1 MENKVATMNQKLEL
15 HISGMDCAA
24 DAQDVEK
31 AARSV
36 SGVLSAQ
43 VNYLS
48 QKATVSYEKDKANE
62 QQIIQVIKEKT
73 PYTASLIGSP
83 SEPKEKKEN
92 YLKWVIISSAVLL
105 GIGLLGNFINL
116 PEQIRDILSALS
128 LIIVTLPIAIKALKR
143 FSNNPFNADVLMSLA
158 GIGSFLIGK
167 YAEGAAVLLLYTFA
181 ELLEAYTVDRVRK
194 TTKKLAEL
202 LPNRALLKKGDTSEE
217 VLVEDLKVGDII
229 IVKPGWRLP
238 IDGVI
243 VSGTSSIDQ
252 AAVTGESVPV
262 EKTSGDDVLSGTLNL
277 DGSLEVKV
285 TKPFYD
291 STTNRIINLVM
302 EAQGRKAS
310 IEKFVDQ
317 FSRYYTPAMLALT
330 VLVALVPPL
339 FFNQPFST
347 WFYRSLVVL
356 IIACPSAFL
365 ISTPITVLVGLTTAM
380 RSGIL
385 IKGGA
390 YLEALSKIQAVIF
403 DKTGTL
409 TIGKPSVV
417 EIVPHKGY
425 DTKEIL
431 KLAAIAEEKSSHPL
445 ALAIVQKAQE
455 EKIEIPDAHVEEV
468 TGKGVKASYGGK
480 DILVGKLAF
489 LKESGIE
496 IDDQASSTYTQI
508 GVAVDKKLIGII
520 HIADTKRPEAK
531 EALLQLERMGIKEIA
546 MLTGDQE
553 QVAKVIAKEIGLKTY
568 YAGLLPQDKERIAK
582 ELREKYGNIAMVGD
596 GINDAPV
603 LAASNVGIAIGT
615 AGNDIALEAADVALM
630 GSDLRAVPFLI
641 QLGKKSVMKL
651 RMNLGIALGLK
662 ALMIVL
668 GVLGVIP
675 LWVAVL
681 GDDGA
686 TLLVIANALPLLRY
700 KMKV

>member
-1 MENKVATMNQKLEL
+1 MKEIEKHNLEL
-15 HISGMDCAA
+15 QISGMDCSA
-24 DAQDVEK
+24 DAIDIEK
-31 AARSV
+31 AV
-36 SGVLSAQ
+36 QTLPGIKNVQ
-43 VNYLS
+43 VNYLN
-48 QKATVSYEKDKANE
+48 QKAKVFFDETKTNNE
-62 QQIIQVIKEKT
+62 QIVQVIQEKT
-73 PYTASLIGSP
+73 PYRASAIGAP
-83 SEPKEKKEN
+83 IQPEKEKGN
-92 YLKWVIISSAVLL
+92 YLKWILYCSAILF
-105 GIGLLGNFINL
+105 GIGLLGKFIDLSEN
-116 PEQIRDILSALS
+116 IRNILFALS
-128 LIIVTLPIAIKALKR
+128 LIILTLSIALKAFKR
-143 FSNNPFNADVLMSLA
+143 FKANPFNADILMSLA
-158 GIGSFLIGK
+158 GIGSFLIGH
-167 YAEGAAVLLLYTFA
+167 YAEGAAVLLLYTLA

-202 LPNRALLKKGDTSEE
+202 LPKRALLKKGDSLEE
-217 VLVEDLKVGDII
+217 VLVEDLAVGDII

-243 VSGTSSIDQ
+243 ISGSSSIDQ

-262 EKTSGDDVLSGTLNL
+262 EKKAGNEILSGTINL
-277 DGSLEVKV
+277 DGSLEVRV
-285 TKPFYD
+285 TKLFYD

-317 FSRYYTPAMLALT
+317 FSRYYTPAMLVLT
-330 VLVALVPPL
+330 GVVALVPPL
-339 FFNQPFST
+339 FFNQSFSI
-347 WFYRSLVVL
+347 WFYRSLIVL

-365 ISTPITVLVGLTTAM
+365 ISTPVTVLVGLTTAM
-380 RSGIL
+380 RNGVL

-390 YLEALSKIQAVIF
+390 YLEALAKIQAVIF

-417 EIVPHKGY
+417 GIEV
-425 DTKEIL
+425 L
-431 KLAAIAEEKSSHPL
+431 KDHTEEEVLLFAAIAEEKSSHPL
-445 ALAIVQKAQE
+445 ALAIIQKAKDANLQIPNAHIE
-455 EKIEIPDAHVEEV
+455 EIN
-468 TGKGVKASYGGK
+468 GKGVKALFEGK
-480 DILVGKLAF
+480 EILVGKLAF
-489 LKESGIE
+489 LKELDISIE
-496 IDDQASSTYTQI
+496 NIATGNTYSQI
-508 GVAVDKKLIGII
+508 GVAVNKKLIGVI

-531 EALLQLERMGIKEIA
+531 EALLQLKRMGIKEIV

-553 QVAKVIAKEIGLKTY
+553 QVAKQMAKEIGLETY

-582 ELREKYGNIAMVGD
+582 ELRKKYDSVAMVGD

-641 QLGKKSVMKL
+641 KLGKKSVNKL
-651 RMNLGIALGLK
+651 HMNLGIALGLK
-662 ALMIVL
+662 GLMIVL
-668 GVLGVIP
+668 GVLGIIP

-686 TLLVIANALPLLRY
+686 TLIVIANALPLLRT
-700 KMKV
+700 KLQK

>member
-1 MENKVATMNQKLEL
+1 MNQKLEL
-15 HISGMDCAA
+15 QIGGMDCAA

-48 QKATVSYEKDKANE
+48 QKATVSYVKDKANE
-62 QQIIQVIKEKT
+62 QQIIQAIKQKT
-73 PYTASLIGSP
+73 PYTASPIGSP
-83 SEPKEKKEN
+83 PVPEEKKEN
-92 YLKWVIISSAVLL
+92 NLKWVLISSAVLL
-105 GIGLLGNFINL
+105 GIGLLGSFINI
-116 PEQIRDILSALS
+116 PSQITTILSAVS
-128 LIIVTLPIAIKALKR
+128 LIIITLPIALKALKR
-143 FSNNPFNADVLMSLA
+143 FNTNPFNADVLMSLA
-158 GIGSFLIGK
+158 GIGSFLIGHF
-167 YAEGAAVLLLYTFA
+167 AEGAAVLLLYTLA

-202 LPNRALLKKGDTSEE
+202 LPNRALLKKEDKSEE
-217 VLVEDLKVGDII
+217 VLVEELKVGDII

-262 EKTSGDDVLSGTLNL
+262 EKKSGDDVLSGTLNL

-302 EAQGRKAS
+302 EAQGRKAN
-310 IEKFVDQ
+310 IEIFVDQ

-330 VLVALVPPL
+330 FLVALVPPL
-339 FFNQPFST
+339 LFNQPFST

-365 ISTPITVLVGLTTAM
+365 ISTPVTVLVGLTTAM
-380 RSGIL
+380 RNGVL

-409 TIGKPSVV
+409 TVGKPSVV
-417 EIVPHKGY
+417 EIVSHNGY
-425 DTKEIL
+425 DSKEIL
-431 KLAAIAEEKSSHPL
+431 KLAAIVEEKSSHPL
-445 ALAIVQKAQE
+445 ALAIIQKAQE
-455 EKIEIPDAHVEEV
+455 EKIEIPDAHVEEI

-489 LKESGIE
+489 LKESGI
-496 IDDQASSTYTQI
+496 DMNDQVADSTYSQI
-508 GVAVDKKLIGII
+508 GVAVDKKVIGII

-531 EALLQLERMGIKEIA
+531 EALLQLERMGIKEVA

-553 QVAKVIAKEIGLKTY
+553 QVAKTIAKEIGLKTY

-582 ELREKYGNIAMVGD
+582 ELRQKYGNIAMVGD

-641 QLGKKSVMKL
+641 QLGKKSVLKL

-668 GVLGVIP
+668 GALGVIP

-686 TLLVIANALPLLRY
+686 TLLVIANALPLLRF
-700 KMKV
+700 KLNK

>member
-1 MENKVATMNQKLEL
+1 MNHNLEL
-15 HISGMDCAA
+15 HINGMDCAS
-24 DAQDVEK
+24 DAQDIEK
-31 AARSV
+31 AVKSLSGITSV
-36 SGVLSAQ
+36 Q

-48 QKATVSYEKDKANE
+48 QKAKVSYVENKTNE
-62 QQIIQVIKEKT
+62 QQIIQIIKDKT
-73 PYTASLIGSP
+73 PYRASLLGNP
-83 SEPKEKKEN
+83 LEQEEKKGN
-92 YLKWVIISSAVLL
+92 YLKWVLVSSTLLLAV
-105 GIGLLGNFINL
+105 GLLGGFVNIS
-116 PEQIRDILSALS
+116 EQIRNILSALS
-128 LIIVTLPIAIKALKR
+128 LIILTIPIAIKALKR
-143 FSNNPFNADVLMSLA
+143 FKANPFNVDILMSLA
-158 GIGSFLIGK
+158 GIGSFLIAR
-167 YAEGAAVLLLYTFA
+167 YAEGAAILLLYTLA

-202 LPNRALLKKGDTSEE
+202 LPNRVVLKTGNDSKE
-217 VLVEDLKVGDII
+217 VLVEELKVGDII

-262 EKTSGDDVLSGTLNL
+262 EKGTGDDVLSGTLNL

-285 TKPFYD
+285 TKLFYD

-317 FSRYYTPAMLALT
+317 FSRYYTPAMLVLT
-330 VLVALVPPL
+330 MLVALIPPL
-339 FFNQPFST
+339 VFNQPFST

-365 ISTPITVLVGLTTAM
+365 ISTPVTVLIGLTAAM
-380 RSGIL
+380 RSGVL

-390 YLEALSKIQAVIF
+390 YLEALAKIQAVIF

-409 TIGKPSVV
+409 TQGKPSVV
-417 EIVPHKGY
+417 GIEVEKGH
-425 DTKEIL
+425 TEKEVL
-431 KLAAIAEEKSSHPL
+431 QLAAIAEVKASHPL
-445 ALAIVQKAQE
+445 AFAIVQKAKDKKLQ
-455 EKIEIPDAHVEEV
+455 IPDAHVKEV
-468 TGKGVKASYGGK
+468 TGKGVKASFEGK
-480 DILVGKLAF
+480 NILVGKLAF
-489 LKESGIE
+489 LTESGIK
-496 IDDQASSTYTQI
+496 IDDKVSVNAYSQI
-508 GVAVDKKLIGII
+508 GVAVNKKLIGII

-531 EALLQLERMGIKEIA
+531 EALEQLQKMGVKEIA

-553 QVAKVIAKEIGLKTY
+553 QVAKAIAQELGLKTY

-582 ELREKYGNIAMVGD
+582 ELRQKHGSVAMVGD

-630 GSDLRAVPFLI
+630 GSDLRAVPFI
-641 QLGKKSVMKL
+641 INLGKKSVMKL
-651 RMNLGIALGLK
+651 RISLGIALGLK
-662 ALMIVL
+662 GLMIIL

-700 KMKV
+700 KLKI

>member
-1 MENKVATMNQKLEL
+1 
-15 HISGMDCAA
+15 
-24 DAQDVEK
+24 
-31 AARSV
+31 
-36 SGVLSAQ
+36 
-43 VNYLS
+43 
-48 QKATVSYEKDKANE
+48 
-62 QQIIQVIKEKT
+62 
-73 PYTASLIGSP
+73 
-83 SEPKEKKEN
+83 
-92 YLKWVIISSAVLL
+92 
-105 GIGLLGNFINL
+105 
-116 PEQIRDILSALS
+116 
-128 LIIVTLPIAIKALKR
+128 
-143 FSNNPFNADVLMSLA
+143 MSLA
-158 GIGSFLIGK
+158 GIGSFLIGH
-167 YAEGAAVLLLYTFA
+167 YAEGAAVLLLYTLA

-202 LPNRALLKKGDTSEE
+202 LPKRALLKKGDSSEE
-217 VLVEDLKVGDII
+217 VLVEDLAVGDII

-243 VSGTSSIDQ
+243 LSGSSSIDQ

-262 EKTSGDDVLSGTLNL
+262 EKKAGNEVLSGTINL
-277 DGSLEVKV
+277 DGSLEVRV
-285 TKPFYD
+285 TKLFYN

-317 FSRYYTPAMLALT
+317 FSRYYTPAMLVLT
-330 VLVALVPPL
+330 SIVALVPPL

-365 ISTPITVLVGLTTAM
+365 ISTPVTVLVGLTAAM
-380 RSGIL
+380 RNGVL

-417 EIVPHKGY
+417 GIEVLKDH
-425 DTKEIL
+425 TEEEVIL
-431 KLAAIAEEKSSHPL
+431 LAAIAEEKSSHPL
-445 ALAIVQKAQE
+445 ALAIIQKAKDANLQIPNAHIE
-455 EKIEIPDAHVEEV
+455 EII
-468 TGKGVKASYGGK
+468 GKGVKALFEGK
-480 DILVGKLAF
+480 EIIVGKLSF
-489 LKESGIE
+489 LKESDISIE
-496 IDDQASSTYTQI
+496 NIATGNTYSQI
-508 GVAVDKKLIGII
+508 GVAVNKKLIGVI

-531 EALLQLERMGIKEIA
+531 EALLQLKSMGIKEIV

-553 QVAKVIAKEIGLKTY
+553 QVAKQMAKEIGLETY

-582 ELREKYGNIAMVGD
+582 EFREKYGSVAMVGD

-641 QLGKKSVMKL
+641 KLGKKSVNKL
-651 RMNLGIALGLK
+651 HMNLGIALGLK
-662 ALMIVL
+662 GLMIML

-686 TLLVIANALPLLRY
+686 TLIVIVNALPLLRT
-700 KMKV
+700 KIQK

>member
-1 MENKVATMNQKLEL
+1 MKEIERHNLEL
-15 HISGMDCAA
+15 QISGMDCSA
-24 DAQDVEK
+24 DAIDIEK
-31 AARSV
+31 AV
-36 SGVLSAQ
+36 QTLPGIKNVQ
-43 VNYLS
+43 VNYLN
-48 QKATVSYEKDKANE
+48 QKAKVFFDETKTNNE
-62 QQIIQVIKEKT
+62 QIVQVIQEKT
-73 PYTASLIGSP
+73 PYRASAIGAP
-83 SEPKEKKEN
+83 IQPEKEKGN
-92 YLKWVIISSAVLL
+92 YLKWILYCSAILF
-105 GIGLLGNFINL
+105 GIGLLGKFIDLSEN
-116 PEQIRDILSALS
+116 IRNILFALS
-128 LIIVTLPIAIKALKR
+128 LIILTLSIALKAFKR
-143 FSNNPFNADVLMSLA
+143 FKANPFNADILMSLA
-158 GIGSFLIGK
+158 GIGSFLIGH
-167 YAEGAAVLLLYTFA
+167 YAEGAAVLLLYTLA

-202 LPNRALLKKGDTSEE
+202 LPKRALLKKGDSLEE
-217 VLVEDLKVGDII
+217 VLVEDLAVGDII

-243 VSGTSSIDQ
+243 ISGSSSIDQ

-262 EKTSGDDVLSGTLNL
+262 EKKAGNEILSGTINL
-277 DGSLEVKV
+277 DGSLEVRV
-285 TKPFYD
+285 TKLFYD

-317 FSRYYTPAMLALT
+317 FSRYYTPAMLVLT
-330 VLVALVPPL
+330 GVVALVPPL
-339 FFNQPFST
+339 FFNQSFSI
-347 WFYRSLVVL
+347 WFYRSLIVL

-365 ISTPITVLVGLTTAM
+365 ISTPVTVLVGLTTAM
-380 RSGIL
+380 RNGVL

-390 YLEALSKIQAVIF
+390 YLEALAKIQAVIF

-417 EIVPHKGY
+417 GIEV
-425 DTKEIL
+425 L
-431 KLAAIAEEKSSHPL
+431 KDHTEEEVLLFAAIAEEKSSHPL
-445 ALAIVQKAQE
+445 ALAIIQKAKDANLQIPNAHIE
-455 EKIEIPDAHVEEV
+455 EIN
-468 TGKGVKASYGGK
+468 GKGVKALFEGK
-480 DILVGKLAF
+480 EILVGKLAF
-489 LKESGIE
+489 LKELDISIE
-496 IDDQASSTYTQI
+496 NIATGNTYSQI
-508 GVAVDKKLIGII
+508 GVAVNKKLIGVI

-531 EALLQLERMGIKEIA
+531 EALLQLKRMGIKEIV

-553 QVAKVIAKEIGLKTY
+553 QVAKQMAKEIGLETY

-582 ELREKYGNIAMVGD
+582 ELRKKYGSVAMVGD

-641 QLGKKSVMKL
+641 KLGKKSVNKL
-651 RMNLGIALGLK
+651 HMNLGIALGLK
-662 ALMIVL
+662 GLMIVL
-668 GVLGVIP
+668 GVLGIIP

-686 TLLVIANALPLLRY
+686 TLIVIANALPLLRT
-700 KMKV
+700 KLQK

>member
-1 MENKVATMNQKLEL
+1 MNKNLEL

-24 DAQDVEK
+24 DAQDIEK
-31 AARSV
+31 AVKNLSGIASV
-36 SGVLSAQ
+36 Q

-48 QKATVSYEKDKANE
+48 QKAKVSYDEEKTNE
-62 QQIIQVIKEKT
+62 QQIIQIIKDKT
-73 PYTASLIGSP
+73 PYRATLIGSP
-83 SEPKEKKEN
+83 PEEEEKKGN
-92 YLKWVIISSAVLL
+92 YLKWVLVSSTLL
-105 GIGLLGNFINL
+105 LAIGLLGGFVNL
-116 PEQIRDILSALS
+116 SEQVKNILSALS
-128 LIIVTLPIAIKALKR
+128 LIILTVPIALKALKR
-143 FSNNPFNADVLMSLA
+143 FKANPFNADILMSLA
-158 GIGSFLIGK
+158 GTGSFLIAH
-167 YAEGAAVLLLYTFA
+167 YAEGAAVLLLYTLA

-202 LPNRALLKKGDTSEE
+202 LPNRALVKKGNTSEE
-217 VLVEDLKVGDII
+217 VLVEELKVGDII

-262 EKTSGDDVLSGTLNL
+262 EKAAGDDVLSGTLNL

-317 FSRYYTPAMLALT
+317 FSRYYTPAMLVLT
-330 VLVALVPPL
+330 VLVAIVPPL
-339 FFNQPFST
+339 VFNQPFST

-365 ISTPITVLVGLTTAM
+365 ISTPVTVLVGLTAAM
-380 RSGIL
+380 RSGVL

-390 YLEALSKIQAVIF
+390 YLEALAKIQAVIF

-409 TIGKPSVV
+409 TQGKPAVV
-417 EIVPHKGY
+417 GIEAEKGHTE
-425 DTKEIL
+425 DEIL

-445 ALAIVQKAQE
+445 ALAIVQKAKE
-455 EKIEIPDAHVEEV
+455 GKIQIPDVHVEEI
-468 TGKGVKASYGGK
+468 TGKGVRASFGEK
-480 DILVGKLAF
+480 DILVGKLVF
-489 LKESGIE
+489 LKESGIT
-496 IDDQASSTYTQI
+496 IDDKASDNAYSQI
-508 GVAVDKKLIGII
+508 GVAVNKKLIGVI

-531 EALLQLERMGIKEIA
+531 EALEQLRSMGMKEIA

-553 QVAKVIAKEIGLKTY
+553 QVAKAIAQELGLKTY

-582 ELREKYGNIAMVGD
+582 ELRQKYGSVAMVGD

-641 QLGKKSVMKL
+641 NLGKKSVMKL

-662 ALMIVL
+662 GLMIVL
-668 GVLGVIP
+668 GVLGIIP

-700 KMKV
+700 KLNTEV